1 MHGAPWGTMDGW
13 LRFEVDER
21 AQRYGQV
28 RRPGRDPHPPID
40 VPETDTSPTTPTPT
54 LAREDVT
61 TCA

>member
-1 MHGAPWGTMDGW
+1 LDGW

-28 RRPGRDPHPPID
+28 HRPGRDHYPPID
-40 VPETDTSPTTPTPT
+40 VPEPDSSPRATAPALV

-61 TCA
+61 ACA